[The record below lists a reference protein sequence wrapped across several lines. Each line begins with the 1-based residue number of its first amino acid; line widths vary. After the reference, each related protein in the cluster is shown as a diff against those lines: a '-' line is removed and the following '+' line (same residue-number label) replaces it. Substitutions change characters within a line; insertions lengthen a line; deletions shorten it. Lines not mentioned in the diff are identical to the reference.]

1 MEHDPTQ
8 RRREVRL
15 DAAIA
20 ALVAAVSLAVHLGSL
35 GFYSDDWDLLGSFAL
50 APDQSLPGFYRTM
63 YAEPQVRMRPG
74 QVLYLSL
81 LYRVFGTTPL
91 GYHLANAVVLI
102 AAAALL
108 VLVLRDLGVPRAI
121 AVSAG
126 VLYPVL
132 PHYSTARVWYS
143 AFQAPLSM
151 VAYLFSLYAALRS
164 LHSAAWRTW
173 AWRIASLAALVASA
187 LAYEVALPLFF
198 LNPLLVWARQR
209 RLASRA
215 AAPPSQRGLLLFLAA
230 TVAAALS
237 VAAFKALTS
246 TRLSH
251 ASKPGYLAS
260 LIHQISHINA
270 AVYGIAAPRT
280 LWIALH
286 NSAEPAS
293 IALAAGLG
301 ILVAGYLYRVLARE
315 PLPSLRQSVQL
326 AIAGAAV
333 VLLGHVVF
341 ITTRVSFSPTGP
353 NNRTAVAAAAG
364 VALGWSAAAAL
375 AAVLLPRRW
384 RAPTFAGVVGAGV
397 CGAFLVTM
405 SLEKF
410 WVIAY
415 EQERQL
421 LAGIRQSFPTLP
433 RETTLL
439 LDGFCPYVGPA
450 IVFEAPWDLK
460 GALWVVYQ
468 DSTLRADVVSPNLR
482 VEPDGIVTRIYGED
496 SKYPYRGL
504 VVFNARTRSTYP
516 IADAAGARA
525 YFAEHNPDLSNG
537 CPPGR
542 PGHGVQVF

>member
-1 MEHDPTQ
+1 MEADPTQ
-8 RRREVRL
+8 RRRDVRL

-50 APDQSLPGFYRTM
+50 APNQSLLGFYRTM

-91 GYHLANAVVLI
+91 GYHLVNAAVLI
-102 AAAALL
+102 GAAVLL
-108 VLVLRDLGVPRAI
+108 VLVLRNLGVPRAI

-126 VLYPVL
+126 ALYAVL

-143 AFQAPLSM
+143 AFQAPLSIA
-151 VAYLFSLYAALRS
+151 AYLFSLYAALRS

-173 AWRIASLAALVASA
+173 AWRIASLAALAAST

-198 LNPLLVWARQR
+198 LNPLLVWLRHR
-209 RLASRA
+209 RLVSRSA
-215 AAPPSQRGLLLFLAA
+215 LPPSQPGLLLFLAA
-230 TVAAALS
+230 MIAGALS
-237 VAAFKALTS
+237 AGGFKALTS

-251 ASKPGYLAS
+251 ASQPGYLAG
-260 LIHQISHINA
+260 LIHQIAHINL

-280 LWIALH
+280 LWVALH
-286 NSAEPAS
+286 TGAEPAA
-293 IALAAGLG
+293 IALAAGVG
-301 ILVAGYLYRVLARE
+301 ILVAGYLHRLLARE
-315 PLPSLRQSVQL
+315 PLPSPAQAFQL

-333 VLLGHVVF
+333 VLLGHAVF
-341 ITTRVSFSPTGP
+341 ITTSVSFSPTGA
-353 NNRTAVAAAAG
+353 NNRTAVAAAVG
-364 VALGWSAAAAL
+364 VALGWTAATAL
-375 AAVLLPRRW
+375 ATAVLPRPW
-384 RAPTFAGVVGAGV
+384 RAPAFAGVLGVVV

-405 SLEKF
+405 SLERF

-415 EQERQL
+415 QQERQL
-421 LAGIRQSFPTLP
+421 LARMQRSFPTLP
-433 RETTLL
+433 PETTLL

-460 GALWVVYQ
+460 GALWAVYR
-468 DSTLRADVVSPNLR
+468 DGTLRADVVSPNLR

-496 SKYPYRGL
+496 SRYPYRGL
-504 VVFNARTRSTYP
+504 IVYNARTRSTYH

-542 PGHGVQVF
+542 PGHGVPVF